1 MRRKRCKTCSCKIVS
16 LRGDSTCLAT
26 LLQEID
32 PSRGAQSLVQ
42 TQGSGVGVREYAFSF
57 LMYPHLQRARKEVTT
72 SKTKI
77 KGKKGAGEDWEES
90 CTKLLVFTDSMAGT
104 CYFLLQP
111 FR

>member
-57 LMYPHLQRARKEVTT
+57 LMHPRLQRAGKEVTT
-72 SKTKI
+72 SKTKV

-90 CTKLLVFTDSMAGT
+90 CTKLLVFTD
-104 CYFLLQP
+104 
-111 FR
+111 